1 MKSQK
6 GQSLVETALILPII
20 LMLLFGIT
28 DFGRVFHVYLTL
40 DHAGREAAREASV
53 GSEDAV
59 INLKIRDAT
68 SGLDEDKLGI
78 SITPSGKV
86 NRVSGSEV
94 EIKLTYPVD
103 FLTPF
108 IGQLIGSFQLED
120 TTVMRVE

>member
-6 GQSLVETALILPII
+6 GQTLVETALILPIL

-53 GSEDAV
+53 GSDDAV
-59 INLKIRDAT
+59 INLKIIDAT
-68 SGLDEDKLGI
+68 SGLNKDKLGV
-78 SITPSGKV
+78 SITPVGKV
-86 NRVSGSEV
+86 NRASGSEV
-94 EIKLTYPVD
+94 TIELTYPFD

-108 IGQLIGSFQLED
+108 IGEVIGPFNVEN